1 MVDFQFTNLKLN
13 LLRPIFWTRKSITRK
28 VRSKM
33 NTVLFLKNM
42 VLISMNDMFG
52 INDFAP
58 LGLGGRNYNLPR
70 ALLGADD
77 LRTFGASILPHQP
90 KIFLNYLF
98 GNCDSWIEKLE
109 AKTSVPKVIVI
120 RNSWLQRLIIWAPLV
135 LASQQHLCIW
145 SHL

>member
-1 MVDFQFTNLKLN
+1 
-13 LLRPIFWTRKSITRK
+13 
-28 VRSKM
+28 M

-77 LRTFGASILPHQP
+77 LRRTFGASIIVQVE
-90 KIFLNYLF
+90 FLERYF
-98 GNCDSWIEKLE
+98 RVFYS
-109 AKTSVPKVIVI
+109 
-120 RNSWLQRLIIWAPLV
+120 
-135 LASQQHLCIW
+135 
-145 SHL
+145 